1 MTKEQYEKLSRPF
14 RTQMPRKRLLAVNKR
29 LTYLGYAAYPA
40 MLIHLF
46 FTATDKL
53 PAAVIV
59 PGSGFVLLTLIRKLI
74 NKPRP
79 YEVLDIVPIIKKDT
93 RGNSMPSRHVFSMT
107 EIAMTAFLISP
118 VIGGILMIFSLCL
131 ACIRVIGGVHYPAD
145 VVAGIVSA
153 VMWCGAGYMIL
164 L

>member
-1 MTKEQYEKLSRPF
+1 MTKEQYEKISRPF
-14 RTQMPRKRLLAVNKR
+14 RTQKAQKRLLTVNKR
-29 LTYLGYAAYPA
+29 LTYLGYASYPA
-40 MLIHLF
+40 MLIYLF
-46 FTATDKL
+46 FTAISKL
-53 PAAVIV
+53 AAAVIV

-93 RGNSMPSRHVFSMT
+93 KGNSMPSRHVFSMT

-118 VIGGILMIFSLCL
+118 AIGSILMILSLCL
-131 ACIRVIGGVHYPAD
+131 ACIRVTGGVHYPAD

-153 VMWCGAGYMIL
+153 VIWCGIGYMIL